1 MHWVVASLVAAFF
14 LGIYELCTKHA
25 VNKNAVLPVL
35 FLANVVSAGIWT
47 TMMLL
52 QRANPQLMPPIFTVA
67 PLTWHQ
73 HAQIALKSFIVACS
87 WVATYFAVKHLPVSI
102 SSPIRAT
109 APVWTIFGA
118 LLVLGERPSW
128 LELVGVAITI
138 AAFIGLSLAGRK
150 EGIHFHRDKWVWWA
164 VIGMLFGAVSTLYD
178 KHLLGRVGFD
188 AATVQAWFS
197 VYLAILF
204 LPLAIGWK
212 LRLWT
217 RHEFHWRW
225 TIVLLTLALLVSDFL
240 YFNALRNPEALV
252 SLVASLRRGN
262 TLVAFVGGILLFG
275 EAYDSK
281 KILAVIGVMVGIAIT
296 LLAPLLL
303 SKI

>member
-35 FLANVVSAGIWT
+35 FFANVVSAGIWT
-47 TMMLL
+47 ALMLV
-52 QRANPQLMPPIFTVA
+52 QQANAQFMPQIFTVA
-67 PLTWHQ
+67 PLTLHQ
-73 HAQIALKSFIVACS
+73 HGQIALKSFIVACS

-118 LLVLGERPSW
+118 LLVLGERPTW
-128 LELVGVAITI
+128 LEMVGVAITI
-138 AAFIGLSLAGRK
+138 AAFIGLSFAGQR
-150 EGIHFHRDKWVWWA
+150 EGIAFHRDKWVWWA
-164 VIGMLFGAVSTLYD
+164 ILGMLFGAVSTLYD
-178 KHLLGRVGFD
+178 KHLLGNQGFD

-197 VYLAILF
+197 VYLALLF

-225 TIVLLTLALLVSDFL
+225 SIVFLTLALLVSDFL
-240 YFNALRNPEALV
+240 YFNALREPDALI

-262 TLVAFVGGILLFG
+262 TIVAFVGGILLFG
-275 EAYDSK
+275 EAYDRK
-281 KILAVIGVMVGIAIT
+281 KVLAVLGVLAGIVIT
-296 LLAPLLL
+296 LLG
-303 SKI
+303 

>member
-14 LGIYELCTKHA
+14 LGLYELCTKHA
-25 VNKNAVLPVL
+25 VNRNAVLPVL
-35 FLANVVSAGIWT
+35 FFANVVSAGLWT
-47 TMMLL
+47 TLLLL
-52 QRANPQLMPPIFTVA
+52 QHLRPQLLPPLFIVA
-67 PLTWHQ
+67 PLNWTQ

-109 APVWTIFGA
+109 APVWTLVGA
-118 LLVLGERPSW
+118 LLVLGERPTR

-138 AAFIGLSLAGRK
+138 GAFVGLSFAGQR
-150 EGIHFHRDKWVWWA
+150 EGIAFHRNKWVGWS
-164 VIGMLFGAVSTLYD
+164 VLGMLLGAVSTLYD
-178 KHLLGRVGFD
+178 KHLLGNQGFD

-197 VYLAILF
+197 IYLAGLF
-204 LPLAIGWK
+204 LPLALGWK

-225 TIVLLTLALLVSDFL
+225 SIVLLTLALLVSDFL
-240 YFNALRNPEALV
+240 YFNALRDPDALV

-262 TLVAFVGGILLFG
+262 TIVAFIGGILLFG
-275 EAYDSK
+275 EPYDRK
-281 KILAVIGVMVGIAIT
+281 KVLAVAGVVAGIVIT
-296 LLAPLLL
+296 LLG
-303 SKI
+303 